1 MLFDFTTLAA
11 HDRYKLM
18 VSTIVPR
25 PIAWVVTCDQAGRLN
40 AAPYS
45 FFNAFANEPPVVVIG
60 IGGRRPGDV
69 KDTGQNIRETG
80 EFVVNL
86 VSEETAQA
94 MNVTAIDFPP
104 EVDELFQAGLETAAS
119 TRIRPPRIAA
129 SPVAFECERM
139 MAIELHHDRTLVVG
153 RVVAMHVHDAAVID
167 PRALLHRHA
176 QPAPDRPD
184 ARRRQL
190 PAHDRRLRDAAHQA
204 GRLGAAG

>member
-1 MLFDFTTLAA
+1 MLFDFATLPAQ
-11 HDRYKLM
+11 DRYKLL

-25 PIAWVVTCDQAGRLN
+25 PIAWVVTQDLHGRLN

-60 IGGRRPGDV
+60 IGGRKPGDV

-104 EVDELFQAGLETAAS
+104 EVDELHQAGLATAAS
-119 TRIRPPRIAA
+119 TKVKPPRIAA

-139 MAIELHHDRTLVVG
+139 MAIELHHDRALIVG
-153 RVVAMHVHDAAVID
+153 RVVAMHVRDDAVMNRERCYID
-167 PRALLHRHA
+167 TARLNLIGRMHGGGYVHTSDTFQMPMIKAEDWML
-176 QPAPDRPD
+176 RP
-184 ARRRQL
+184 
-190 PAHDRRLRDAAHQA
+190 
-204 GRLGAAG
+204 